1 MSRILPPDY
10 SVFEALRYA
19 RQHNLM
25 LLTDGRRTVLSSAPL
40 TGFVRIC
47 AGVKS

>member
-10 SVFEALRYA
+10 NVFDALLYA
-19 RQHNLM
+19 RRHGLM
-25 LLTDGRRTVLSSAPL
+25 LLTDGRRTMLSPAPI

-47 AGVKS
+47 AGIKS